1 MNRIITNLGKTQLR
15 SMRLGQLVGVLL
27 IATLFLP
34 AGLFAQQKLGVIDVE
49 RILRDSTRGKQV
61 LEGLQSFSEQKKSEL
76 LAEQAVLEDLQKKF
90 ADSRLTLAEDKLA
103 DMQKELEDK
112 TIGLRR
118 MQDDAER
125 ELQKRQQQEFGKIEE
140 EVLPI
145 INTVGK
151 ELGYTLIFNKFQ
163 SGLVFADDGVDLTDL
178 VIERYNGGGGSPS
191 GD

>member
-1 MNRIITNLGKTQLR
+1 MKVANDNLSRILAALAVVFLALPG
-15 SMRLGQLVGVLL
+15 VGL
-27 IATLFLP
+27 
-34 AGLFAQQKLGVIDVE
+34 AQQKLGVIDVE
-49 RILRDSTRGKQV
+49 RILRDSTRGKQA
-61 LEGLQSFSEQKKSEL
+61 LEELQGFSDTKKSEL
-76 LAEQAVLEDLQKKF
+76 LAEQASLEELQKRY

-103 DMQKELEDK
+103 EMQKQLEDK
-112 TIGLRR
+112 TIALRR

-125 ELQKRQQQEFGKIEE
+125 DLQKRQQTEFGKIES

-145 INTVGK
+145 INAVGK

>member
-1 MNRIITNLGKTQLR
+1 MKLSNHHFGRIFA
-15 SMRLGQLVGVLL
+15 VLAVAL
-27 IATLFLP
+27 LALP
-34 AGLFAQQKLGVIDVE
+34 GAGMAQQKLGVIDVE
-49 RILRDSTRGKQV
+49 RILRDSTRGKEV
-61 LEGLQSFSEQKKSEL
+61 LEDLQGFSEAKKGEL
-76 LAEQAVLEDLQKKF
+76 LAEQASLEELQKRY

-112 TIGLRR
+112 TIALRR

-125 ELQKRQQQEFGKIEE
+125 ELQKRQQQEFGKIES

-145 INTVGK
+145 INAVGK

-163 SGLVFADDGVDLTDL
+163 SGLVFADDGVDLTDM